1 MPNRKISLEIKHFPV
16 MLDKVI
22 EICSPAKGGVY
33 LDCTFG
39 GGGYSEKI
47 LKFSK
52 TKVIALDRDKYTLE
66 HAKILK
72 KKYPKRFSFFQKKFS
87 DLDSVTTGHEIDV
100 VIFDLGLSSFQLKNL
115 KRGFS
120 FNSKDSLDMSMGLTK
135 VSAEQ
140 VINECNEHKL
150 KLILKILGEE
160 KEANRIVK
168 NIIKFRAIKRI
179 TKVNQLVEII
189 ERSKKKDY
197 SKKINPCTKTF
208 QAIRM
213 FVNKELTE
221 LLEGLIK
228 AAKILKPGG
237 KILIISFHSLEDKMI
252 KFFFNNFSSNRPQ
265 TSRYFP
271 ENDQSEN
278 FLFEK
283 YKNKIFK
290 PTSSEIAKNFP
301 SRSAKL
307 RFAVRNSNKFT
318 FPQDFTVKFKKYLEL
333 ESSHV

>member
-1 MPNRKISLEIKHFPV
+1 
-16 MLDKVI
+16 
-22 EICSPAKGGVY
+22 
-33 LDCTFG
+33 
-39 GGGYSEKI
+39 
-47 LKFSK
+47 
-52 TKVIALDRDKYTLE
+52 
-66 HAKILK
+66 
-72 KKYPKRFSFFQKKFS
+72 
-87 DLDSVTTGHEIDV
+87 
-100 VIFDLGLSSFQLKNL
+100 
-115 KRGFS
+115 
-120 FNSKDSLDMSMGLTK
+120 MGLTK

-140 VINECNEHKL
+140 VINECSEHKL

-168 NIIKFRAIKRI
+168 NIIKFRASKRI

-221 LLEGLIK
+221 LFEGLIK

-237 KILIISFHSLEDKMI
+237 KILTISFHSLEDKMI

-271 ENDQSEN
+271 EKDQSEN
-278 FLFEK
+278 LLFEK
-283 YKNKIFK
+283 YKNKIIK
-290 PTSSEIAKNFP
+290 PTSSEIAKNLP

-318 FPQDFTVKFKKYLEL
+318 FPKDFTVKFKKYLEL
-333 ESSHV
+333 ESSYV